1 MKSPS
6 GRLASILVPISQNPS
21 TMTANATRSP
31 LTSSLRFVRARAR
44 ARSVLVGSGPTT
56 ALRDAA
62 LRALIAHEDLVSEVV
77 PDLLI
82 DPRELRLEAD
92 LGDVA
97 RSWKIDAVD
106 ALHRP
111 RPRRDDDDAIGEGD
125 GLLEIVRD
133 EHDRSAR
140 RGPELEKLVFHQRAR
155 LNVERAERL
164 VHEPEARLGCGRLR
178 PPVAFAQCR

>member
-1 MKSPS
+1 MKRPS
-6 GRLASILVPISQNPS
+6 LWVASIVVPISQAPR
-21 TMTANATRSP
+21 TTTANVTRSP
-31 LTSSLRFVRARAR
+31 LTSSRRFARSRAR

-82 DPRELRLEAD
+82 DPREFRLEAY
-92 LGDVA
+92 LGNVA
-97 RSWKIDAVD
+97 RPREIDAVD

-111 RPRRDDDDAIGEGD
+111 RPRRDDDHAIGERD

-133 EHDRSAR
+133 EHDGSAR
-140 RGPELEKLVFHQRAR
+140 RGPELEKLVLHQRAR
-155 LNVERAERL
+155 LHVERAERL
-164 VHEPEARLGCGRLR
+164 VHEQETRRVNERLR
-178 PPVAFAQCR
+178 QRGAFAHAA